1 MDVKMQS
8 IDAIG
13 LSVRSSNALHRA
25 GVHTVGD
32 MLERTEKD
40 LSQVR
45 NLGKKSLEEILGKI
59 EEYRNLEAAQTAGM
73 PGQASRMPAQ
83 AAGMPARIHGS
94 AGPAADSSEPEDF
107 GAWLMEEDNR
117 QLFLSWLKDKKSGI
131 EELELLS
138 TKAYNL
144 LAFSEYEFIYQIAFL
159 SEAALM
165 EIPRMDEKSA
175 REIAGLIRRY
185 IREKKGEFFAFL
197 AAEQAEKAQNTPAPA
212 ETPRVGPSIFDLLT
226 KPEYRETVLKYVQ
239 ANDQEIERTNL
250 SKRAKN
256 RLMGKEWRH
265 LSDIIFMTQAELGA
279 VPQMGAG
286 SVKEI
291 LELIHGYME
300 QNLARIQMLAAGD
313 GSALWNDEAIR
324 DNILALFRPAGFG
337 GLSLNEML
345 EQLKLPEEIAVERVK
360 RIIGSLLA
368 AGELEYV
375 DFRCYR
381 VYPRFKDYL
390 ALCTAIDRRSRDIIR
405 MRLEGHT
412 LEEVGSAFGV
422 TRERVRQLVK
432 RDTEKVRSAYRTET
446 GEEWFDEDYFRY
458 FYGTYAVDKKDG
470 SEWLGIP
477 AHVWN
482 YMEAC
487 DVKRGTKE
495 ISSALE
501 DRQLDAGLRLKIK
514 NYLNRNKIYVDGMWV
529 EKKRNAL
536 ENVVARRF
544 CRDEVSFDAFV
555 TLYNQFLE
563 QEEIAF
569 DEGVYITPSVYR
581 ARKVRMADERYLLWK
596 LNERF
601 RYYDIDGRDYTEL
614 LDTLNLDSYENI
626 ELSTEKL
633 MNDYPEIMEKYDI
646 RDQYELHN
654 LLRKIVPDGS
664 YHDFHCERMPL
675 IGFGVFDRHQAIL
688 DMIVENAP
696 ITTEELT
703 ELLYKEYGYNR
714 QTSAATYL
722 PPFSV
727 YRHNGVYTVDQKR
740 MSDGHRAL
748 LQAALTD
755 DFYYTD
761 EVRRIYARLVPGAD
775 LEEINPYNL
784 KMMGFQVFSKYV
796 LQHHDS
802 LEGYFRE
809 LLTAEEILDIS
820 PYRKRFTYVA
830 VFSQTLTEL
839 KRSRRIIEFEP
850 NQIISMERLKRS
862 GVTCEAIEEFCDAV
876 YDYVGDGEYFSAQSL
891 RVSGFS
897 TELYD
902 LGFSDWF
909 YANLLTGDERFS
921 YGIMFGAIIL
931 YKGRMEH
938 REITIKA
945 FEISRI
951 RAHGS
956 IDRYDLAREMA
967 DVYGCIFADE
977 RDVLYKVQDTEVYYD
992 AILDRLYANA
1002 DVYYKELDEGAV

>member
-1 MDVKMQS
+1 
-8 IDAIG
+8 
-13 LSVRSSNALHRA
+13 
-25 GVHTVGD
+25 
-32 MLERTEKD
+32 
-40 LSQVR
+40 
-45 NLGKKSLEEILGKI
+45 
-59 EEYRNLEAAQTAGM
+59 
-73 PGQASRMPAQ
+73 
-83 AAGMPARIHGS
+83 
-94 AGPAADSSEPEDF
+94 
-107 GAWLMEEDNR
+107 
-117 QLFLSWLKDKKSGI
+117 
-131 EELELLS
+131 
-138 TKAYNL
+138 
-144 LAFSEYEFIYQIAFL
+144 
-159 SEAALM
+159 
-165 EIPRMDEKSA
+165 
-175 REIAGLIRRY
+175 
-185 IREKKGEFFAFL
+185 
-197 AAEQAEKAQNTPAPA
+197 
-212 ETPRVGPSIFDLLT
+212 
-226 KPEYRETVLKYVQ
+226 
-239 ANDQEIERTNL
+239 
-250 SKRAKN
+250 
-256 RLMGKEWRH
+256 
-265 LSDIIFMTQAELGA
+265 
-279 VPQMGAG
+279 
-286 SVKEI
+286 
-291 LELIHGYME
+291 
-300 QNLARIQMLAAGD
+300 
-313 GSALWNDEAIR
+313 
-324 DNILALFRPAGFG
+324 
-337 GLSLNEML
+337 
-345 EQLKLPEEIAVERVK
+345 
-360 RIIGSLLA
+360 
-368 AGELEYV
+368 
-375 DFRCYR
+375 
-381 VYPRFKDYL
+381 
-390 ALCTAIDRRSRDIIR
+390 
-405 MRLEGHT
+405 
-412 LEEVGSAFGV
+412 
-422 TRERVRQLVK
+422 
-432 RDTEKVRSAYRTET
+432 
-446 GEEWFDEDYFRY
+446 
-458 FYGTYAVDKKDG
+458 
-470 SEWLGIP
+470 
-477 AHVWN
+477 
-482 YMEAC
+482 
-487 DVKRGTKE
+487 
-495 ISSALE
+495 
-501 DRQLDAGLRLKIK
+501 
-514 NYLNRNKIYVDGMWV
+514 
-529 EKKRNAL
+529 
-536 ENVVARRF
+536 
-544 CRDEVSFDAFV
+544 
-555 TLYNQFLE
+555 
-563 QEEIAF
+563 
-569 DEGVYITPSVYR
+569 
-581 ARKVRMADERYLLWK
+581 MADERYLLWK

-862 GVTCEAIEEFCDAV
+862 GVTWEAIEEFCDAV

-909 YANLLTGDERFS
+909 YANLLMSDERFS

-931 YKGRMEH
+931 YKGRMAH